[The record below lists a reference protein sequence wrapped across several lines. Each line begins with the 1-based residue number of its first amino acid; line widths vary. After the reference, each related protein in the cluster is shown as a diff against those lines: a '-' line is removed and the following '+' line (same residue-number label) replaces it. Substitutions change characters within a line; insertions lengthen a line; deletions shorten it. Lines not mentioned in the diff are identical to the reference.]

1 MKKIA
6 RILALFSLIATLL
19 AHQCLFAE
27 LSLDQVNQINK
38 IFGINFLQDKN
49 LWDDTPESFVKRLG
63 AKFEE
68 TEMGNLKVYT
78 TYAKGKILNASI
90 EQLRFSAS
98 NGKLS
103 QIEMVFFNK
112 GDSVEGKRWTSQ
124 MQREMKQQWDAI
136 KDSLDKFAGKSQK
149 GTWGE
154 GRMKNKAQIW
164 NFDDIVFSLEFKP
177 REFII
182 LHISQKGQRRADV
195 SIAASNSEE
204 FDGSANVKKN
214 SNGDVFIDNIPMVD
228 QGPKGY
234 CVPATLERCFKY
246 YNIAGVDMHK
256 IAAVCNTQMGG
267 GTTINNVMNDFKKV
281 CNTYKLRMT
290 PVGSLSLYSIA
301 RFVDKGTPIC
311 WTMFS
316 TDDYMKRM
324 LENSAM
330 RKSENFQDYCKKID
344 DQKKLKK
351 KPEGAHICLIIGYN
365 KKSNEIAVSNP
376 WGERFQITW
385 VRFDDAKVVSRN
397 AFVINPR

>member
-1 MKKIA
+1 
-6 RILALFSLIATLL
+6 
-19 AHQCLFAE
+19 
-27 LSLDQVNQINK
+27 
-38 IFGINFLQDKN
+38 
-49 LWDDTPESFVKRLG
+49 
-63 AKFEE
+63 
-68 TEMGNLKVYT
+68 
-78 TYAKGKILNASI
+78 
-90 EQLRFSAS
+90 
-98 NGKLS
+98 
-103 QIEMVFFNK
+103 
-112 GDSVEGKRWTSQ
+112 
-124 MQREMKQQWDAI
+124 MKQQWDAI

-177 REFII
+177 KEFII
-182 LHISQKGQRRADV
+182 LHISQKGQKPSAV
-195 SIAASNSEE
+195 SVAASNSEE
-204 FDGSANVKKN
+204 FDGVANVKKS

-246 YNIAGVDMHK
+246 YNIPNVDMHK

-351 KPEGAHICLIIGYN
+351 KLEGAHICLIIGYN